1 MIPDVL
7 QFRGVGQ
14 RQVRFWTIM
23 AIGAA
28 LLTLLA
34 IGSVST
40 AKAGNL
46 AAGFDCGKL
55 DPAWTGNY
63 RCDSPDK
70 ISGYNRDRVFINTY
84 ERAGCVDYA
93 DVWHNL
99 INSWVCYSKGTE
111 LGSIAVRDDGGWYR
125 GAIRNNN
132 LTYAG
137 NFNGLISWWG

>member
-7 QFRGVGQ
+7 QIRGLGQ
-14 RQVRFWTIM
+14 RQGRFWAIM

-28 LLTLLA
+28 SLTLLA
-34 IGSVST
+34 LGSIST
-40 AKAGNL
+40 ARAGNL
-46 AAGFDCGKL
+46 AAGFACGKL

-63 RCDSPDK
+63 RCDSPDN

-99 INSWVCYSKGTE
+99 ISSWVCYPKGTE
-111 LGSIAVRDDGGWYR
+111 LGSIKVREDGGWYR

>member
-1 MIPDVL
+1 
-7 QFRGVGQ
+7 
-14 RQVRFWTIM
+14 M
-23 AIGAA
+23 AIGVA
-28 LLTLLA
+28 LFTMLA
-34 IGSVST
+34 LGSIST

-46 AAGFDCGKL
+46 VAGFECGKL

-63 RCDSPDK
+63 RCDSPDN
-70 ISGYNRDRVFINTY
+70 ISGYKRDRVFINTY

-99 INSWVCYSKGTE
+99 INSWVCYPKGTE
-111 LGSIAVRDDGGWYR
+111 LGSIKVREDGGWYR